1 LEKTAEAFKNRKK
14 GAVWQ
19 TIENVIDKCVAN
31 LSPKKVRLK
40 EAIPQNPLPMNTDQ
54 RKTEIILAL
63 DVESRLKAKE
73 ILSDVGEDL
82 RWIKIGLQTYLR
94 DGSDFIRELA
104 DGGYKVFLDLKLH
117 DIPNTVAK
125 AIESL
130 SGMPI
135 GMLTMHSCAGSECIR
150 AAVAAVG
157 EHLPQTKLLGVTV
170 LTSLDDAALKEI
182 GIADSA
188 ETQVQRLA
196 GMATLSGVDGIV
208 CSPLE
213 LEPLRRI
220 LPAEI
225 SLVTPGIRP
234 SNAAQDEQKRV
245 MSPAA
250 AAQLGADFLVIGRPI
265 LSSTD
270 SRKAFQSI
278 LMELSE
284 EAS

>member
-1 LEKTAEAFKNRKK
+1 
-14 GAVWQ
+14 
-19 TIENVIDKCVAN
+19 
-31 LSPKKVRLK
+31 
-40 EAIPQNPLPMNTDQ
+40 MNTDQ

-73 ILSDVGEDL
+73 ILSGVGEDL

-130 SGMPI
+130 AGMPI

-182 GIADSA
+182 GVADSA

-250 AAQLGADFLVIGRPI
+250 AAQLGANFLVIGRPI
-265 LSSTD
+265 LSSPD

-284 EAS
+284 AAS